1 MMSTRPSPVTHSAP
15 VAHPASAVRTASAA
29 RPALASVVALLA
41 AAALSVAPALSEAP
55 AGKPAPGPENRKL
68 GFFVGKW
75 SAAGDLKPSPFMP
88 GGKINS
94 QDTCEWFDGGFAVV
108 CHYNGIGPMGA
119 TKGLGILGYDTE
131 EKMYTYYA
139 LDSGPRSMTTVP
151 QGTEKDGTWVYLDE
165 SRLGGKMVRS
175 RYTITETSPTSYSY
189 KWEILGEDGAWQTI
203 LMGKSTRTSRPPA

>member
-1 MMSTRPSPVTHSAP
+1 MSTRRSPVVRSAS
-15 VAHPASAVRTASAA
+15 VTRPASTIRSASAA
-29 RPALASVVALLA
+29 RAALASVVVLLA
-41 AAALSVAPALSEAP
+41 TAALSVAPALSEAP

-119 TKGLGILGYDTE
+119 TKGLGILGYDAE
-131 EKMYTYYA
+131 EKMYTYYS

-151 QGTEKDGTWVYLDE
+151 QGTEKDGTWVYNDE